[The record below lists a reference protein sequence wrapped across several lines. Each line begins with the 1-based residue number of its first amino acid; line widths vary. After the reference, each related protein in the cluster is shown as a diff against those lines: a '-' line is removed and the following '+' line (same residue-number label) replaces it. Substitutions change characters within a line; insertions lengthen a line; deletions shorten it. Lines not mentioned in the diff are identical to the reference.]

1 MVYKGGKA
9 NRSPSCVFVGNLPD
23 RVDER
28 DIQDLFDKFGEIKDI
43 DIKHGKTSNYTSY
56 AFIEF
61 ASVRSAEDAVDS
73 RDGYEYDRYRL
84 RVEFAGE
91 KRPRRYPSYERPRD
105 RDRSNRYPPPTRTD
119 YRLVISNL
127 PHGCRWQHLKDHMR
141 KAGPVGY
148 VNIVH
153 GKGFVDFLHKSDM
166 KYAIRKLDG
175 SELSTPDDSC
185 RIRVKKD
192 EYRRSRSR
200 SRHRS
205 YDRRSRSVSDR
216 RSRSVRSRSPYDRRS
231 RSLSDKRSRS
241 DRSRSPYERRSRSL
255 SDRRSRSVRSV
266 SDRSRSPYDKRP
278 RSRDRSPS
286 DRTRSRS
293 RSVSDRRSYERSRSE
308 ERLKLDS
315 DLEPMKH
322 TYDRDAET
330 ETAAETYRESPL
342 KV

>member
-28 DIQDLFDKFGEIKDI
+28 DIHDLFDKFGEIKDV

-91 KRPRRYPSYERPRD
+91 KKPRRYPSYDRPRD

-153 GKGFVDFLHKSDM
+153 GKGFVDYMHKSDM

-175 SELSTPDDSC
+175 SELTTPDDSC

-192 EYRRSRSR
+192 EFRRSR

-216 RSRSVRSRSPYDRRS
+216 RSRSVRSGSPYERRSRSISGKRSRSERSRSPYDRRS
-231 RSLSDKRSRS
+231 RTV
-241 DRSRSPYERRSRSL
+241 

-266 SDRSRSPYDKRP
+266 SDRSRSPYAKRQK
-278 RSRDRSPS
+278 SRDRSGS
-286 DRTRSRS
+286 ERARTRSRS
-293 RSVSDRRSYERSRSE
+293 ASERRSYERSRSD
-308 ERLKLDS
+308 ERLKLNS
-315 DLEPMKH
+315 ELEPMKH